1 MAPRK
6 RLGALLI
13 EMGVIDEHQLNSA
26 LGHQKQWGGKLGSV
40 LVQKGLCKEADV
52 VRVLSVHL
60 GMPVIHLGQAQID
73 PRALKMIT
81 RQIAEKLRVFP
92 VSVQGSGRSEQ
103 LTIAMA
109 EPSDLSIVD
118 QVAFHTGKRVRPVL
132 TGESEIA
139 TAIALYYSDSISGQP
154 KPGVPAS
161 GRFSI
166 KAGDTETPGKPASN
180 SGKSGETRNSFAN
193 NAFAP
198 TRTPPAVS
206 QRPSPPAIA
215 PPVMAPVGQ
224 TTAPFGNRPPSPRT
238 QPTHPPPVY
247 SSSPARGSPPA
258 QSAMTAAP
266 SFFPGPTPPSKPQQP
281 LDEIEAIDLDSIPG
295 MSASLGAG
303 DTMPGLEP
311 IAAHS
316 QNPEMV
322 GWDEAPSTDPSL
334 FSMGQAQLDTWN
346 DDAPAP
352 VEDEPA
358 AHGWDD
364 APEPQF
370 AQPGAW
376 SNSREGSVRAPF
388 YKDTMPAAPPMA
400 PMQTLPRVPEM
411 PLVEDELP
419 ADAIFGT
426 ADENEAP
433 EEPPPERVSVSFESD
448 PEDFEAHPRPRED
461 QNAPT
466 LPETPAFF
474 EEPVAAAPAPALA
487 PAPVQEPVSQPQQ
500 ARGSAVTEPS
510 LEVALPLVDPW
521 ADLATTDA
529 SGSDE
534 PGPATAHEAWVA
546 DQVGSQVFT
555 ETREAQ
561 IPVTTPD
568 LPAFSPEAEIP
579 PEMPPDSSAQSYTES
594 NIPWPSPAEALAS
607 VGARMQTNPG
617 AFTSMPGAVTAPAA
631 WGEVDDPLAVST
643 MQPEPPFEQAFA
655 AAKADD
661 EAAAIDDARS
671 AGDAHAA
678 DHGSPA
684 GSAAQLSADPLTA
697 AGPEAHAAPVALE
710 PAVAEPAAAE
720 SSFAEAEPE
729 LSTDVAFNSDEF
741 APVAAAPEETA
752 APPAEAAH
760 PAGSPDLT
768 HDEVWSHAASEPV
781 PPVEFA
787 PAADAK
793 PGSLD
798 SVAATAI
805 AAAAVLPAFVT
816 EVLPSAALAPVAEA
830 APVAEVPSPA
840 NAAPVSAPV
849 PHEEP
854 APAEVAAA
862 PEPPAFAA
870 PDPAPFVEE
879 PASAALPAAPLAN
892 DPVIEQIAAPGSAA
906 TAEDAAPPALQEIV
920 SEVHE
925 ASEPAASSPAQPE
938 GDAHEE
944 LASSDFAEDDAPASI
959 KDAAAGLEEAEIPA
973 AAHEETPFEL
983 SHEELI
989 TETAVD
995 FAPDELA
1002 PDEAPATGERA
1013 AEPGAAGSGDGTPDA
1028 SGEAPSHTNA
1038 EPEHLSLPNPG
1049 APLSAYDIETLAGV
1063 GIDPTDSSGAMRL
1076 LAGLLRV
1083 LAARQVI
1090 DLGELTVDLYA
1101 QRSAAPGA
1109 GESDPAPAEPV
1120 DPPQD
1125 PGI

>member
-60 GMPVIHLGQAQID
+60 GMPVIHLGQAQIE

-139 TAIALYYSDSISGQP
+139 TAIALYYNVSTSGQP
-154 KPGVPAS
+154 KPGASAS
-161 GRFSI
+161 GRFPV
-166 KAGDTETPGKPASN
+166 KTGAAETPGKPASS
-180 SGKSGETRNSFAN
+180 SGKSGEIHNPFPN
-193 NAFAP
+193 NPAAA
-198 TRTPPAVS
+198 TRTPSSVS
-206 QRPSPPAIA
+206 QRPAPPAFT

-224 TTAPFGNRPPSPRT
+224 ASAPLGNRPPSSRT
-238 QPTHPPPVY
+238 QPTYPPPVY
-247 SSSPARGSPPA
+247 TSSPARITPPE
-258 QSAMTAAP
+258 QSSMTGAP
-266 SFFPGPTPPSKPQQP
+266 SYFPGPTPPPKPQPP

-295 MSASLGAG
+295 MSASVGAG
-303 DTMPGLEP
+303 DAMPGLEP

-322 GWDEAPSTDPSL
+322 GWDEAPSTDPTLS
-334 FSMGQAQLDTWN
+334 SMGQAQLDAWI
-346 DDAPAP
+346 DDAPAL
-352 VEDEPA
+352 VEDEPEPA

-364 APEPQF
+364 APAPPTEPRF

-376 SNSREGSVRAPF
+376 SNSREGAVRASF
-388 YKDTMPAAPPMA
+388 YKDTMPAAPPMV
-400 PMQTLPRVPEM
+400 PMQTLPGVPEM

-433 EEPPPERVSVSFESD
+433 EEPPPEPVPEHVSVNFESD
-448 PEDFEAHPRPRED
+448 PEDFEAHPPRRED
-461 QNAPT
+461 QSAPT

-474 EEPVAAAPAPALA
+474 EEPVAAEPARVT
-487 PAPVQEPVSQPQQ
+487 PAPVPEPLSQPQQ
-500 ARGSAVTEPS
+500 ARAVAVTEPS
-510 LEVALPLVDPW
+510 LSVALPLVDPW
-521 ADLATTDA
+521 ADLATTDDF
-529 SGSDE
+529 GSDE

-546 DQVGSQVFT
+546 DQVGARVFT
-555 ETREAQ
+555 ERREAE
-561 IPVTTPD
+561 IPVTIPD
-568 LPAFSPEAEIP
+568 MPVFAPEAEIR
-579 PEMPPDSSAQSYTES
+579 PEAPPDSSAQPYTEG

-607 VGARMQTNPG
+607 VGAQMQTNPG

-643 MQPEPPFEQAFA
+643 LQSEPPFEQVFA

-678 DHGSPA
+678 DHGSLA
-684 GSAAQLSADPLTA
+684 GSPAPLFADPLTA
-697 AGPEAHAAPVALE
+697 AGPEAHAAPIAWE
-710 PAVAEPAAAE
+710 PA
-720 SSFAEAEPE
+720 AEAEPE
-729 LSTDVAFNSDEF
+729 MSTDVAFNSDEF
-741 APVAAAPEETA
+741 APVAAPPEEPVASQAEAT
-752 APPAEAAH
+752 PPADDKRSNL
-760 PAGSPDLT
+760 G
-768 HDEVWSHAASEPV
+768 
-781 PPVEFA
+781 
-787 PAADAK
+787 
-793 PGSLD
+793 

-805 AAAAVLPAFVT
+805 AAAAVVATFVA
-816 EVLPSAALAPVAEA
+816 EALPSA
-830 APVAEVPSPA
+830 APVAEGAPAAEVPPPA
-840 NAAPVSAPV
+840 NAAPVSAAV

-854 APAEVAAA
+854 APGPVAAA
-862 PEPPAFAA
+862 PEPPAFVA

-879 PASAALPAAPLAN
+879 PASAALPPGPLAN
-892 DPVIEQIAAPGSAA
+892 DPVIEQIAAKESAA
-906 TAEDAAPPALQEIV
+906 TAEEAAPPAPQEIV
-920 SEVHE
+920 SGVHE
-925 ASEPAASSPAQPE
+925 AFEPAASPTAQPE
-938 GDAHEE
+938 VVAHEA
-944 LASSDFAEDDAPASI
+944 LASSDFAADEAPAPI
-959 KDAAAGLEEAEIPA
+959 EDAAAGAEQAPPELEMPA
-973 AAHEETPFEL
+973 AAHEEAPFEL

-989 TETAVD
+989 TEAPVD
-995 FAPDELA
+995 LA
-1002 PDEAPATGERA
+1002 PDEFVPDEEPATGERA
-1013 AEPGAAGSGDGTPDA
+1013 LEPGADGSADGQPDA
-1028 SGEAPSHTNA
+1028 SGEAPPQANA
-1038 EPEHLSLPNPG
+1038 EPEHLALENPG

-1083 LAARQVI
+1083 LAARQMI
-1090 DLGELTVDLYA
+1090 DLGELTVDLYS
-1101 QRSAAPGA
+1101 QRSSAPGA
-1109 GESDPAPAEPV
+1109 GESDPPPAEP
-1120 DPPQD
+1120 DAPPHD
-1125 PGI
+1125 PGV